1 MIFPFH
7 LGWFWDS
14 MLVFGGFNPNL
25 LPPLFISGLYNPCNP
40 SHWSHHFQLFTSELL
55 EDVFFSS
62 IYQISPPERPW
73 TQNIRVS
80 CTPSKPETARP
91 SKSDGWKTTFSFW
104 KGPLFRGMFSNFLVP
119 PSLNKALLNPFFLVG
134 EYLSSFLPDVGWKT
148 PTNFLWPP
156 AHP

>member
-1 MIFPFH
+1 MGQMIFPFH

-80 CTPSKPETARP
+80 CTPSKQTARP
-91 SKSDGWKTTFSFW
+91 SKVMVGRRPIFLL
-104 KGPLFRGMFSNFLVP
+104 KGSLFRGMFSNCLVP
-119 PSLNKALLNPFFLVG
+119 LSLNKALSNPCFWLGNTLVPFFRM
-134 EYLSSFLPDVGWKT
+134 
-148 PTNFLWPP
+148 
-156 AHP
+156 